1 VSLRVIELY
10 VANLIYLCHDM
21 DYGCGLSDSTER
33 LQFLLYNELTC
44 SLSHSLSFSSL
55 VIQSVSLVLVCV
67 LFY

>member
-1 VSLRVIELY
+1 MSLRVIELY